1 MSRGGR
7 YQAPSER
14 SILLLIDGSGSTMRS
29 GQPPSREAAQN
40 WQFSIAKKPNEN
52 RKKMSN
58 SRLSQANSSAFG
70 KESGSQ
76 IKIAQT

>member
-1 MSRGGR
+1 
-7 YQAPSER
+7 
-14 SILLLIDGSGSTMRS
+14 MRS